1 MTRSPTG
8 RHTADHDLPI
18 VRKTIAENVR
28 HELNERGWTAR
39 RLAEET
45 RMSAAQISR
54 LLNRKGSLAL
64 ASLLRIA
71 YVLGLSL
78 PTLLTPREIVEIGDS
93 ERITIQRED
102 ISGN

>member
-1 MTRSPTG
+1 MTRSPAG

-28 HELNERGWTAR
+28 HELDVRGWTAR
-39 RLAEET
+39 RLADET

-54 LLNRKGSLAL
+54 LLNKKGSLAL

-78 PTLLTPREIVEIGDS
+78 PTLLTPREMVEIVES
-93 ERITIQRED
+93 ETVTIQREEV
-102 ISGN
+102 SSS